1 MGVTKK
7 AKVTFTCESETK
19 DCLQEWASAENR
31 TLSNLVETLV
41 TEAIAARQRQA
52 QQSETP
58 APELSTGA
66 KGKGEG

>member
-1 MGVTKK
+1 M
-7 AKVTFTCESETK
+7 FTCEWKTK

-52 QQSETP
+52 QQSEPP
-58 APELSTGA
+58 APEPSTGG
-66 KGKGEG
+66 KGKGKG